1 MPGGER
7 ACRGTEKWQQTHG
20 EMLDRKRKTGA
31 YLMRRGFGGD
41 QVRQVLKRLV
51 DEDQEKGEWDD
62 ELEDFE

>member
-1 MPGGER
+1 
-7 ACRGTEKWQQTHG
+7 
-20 EMLDRKRKTGA
+20 
-31 YLMRRGFGGD
+31 MRRGFGGD